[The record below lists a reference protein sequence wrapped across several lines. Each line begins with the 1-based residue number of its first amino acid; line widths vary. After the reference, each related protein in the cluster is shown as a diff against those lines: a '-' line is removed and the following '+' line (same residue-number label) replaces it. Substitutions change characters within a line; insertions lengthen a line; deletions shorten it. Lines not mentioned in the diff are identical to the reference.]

1 MNLYHLVTA
10 LLAGA
15 VVCFISGAE
24 GSPHFQAPILSP
36 LPMQV
41 GLKCG
46 LVNGRIECGDTNG
59 GGKHH
64 HNDDDDD
71 QNGDNDD
78 HHKKKNSD
86 DSSGLETCTI
96 QQPGGG
102 GGCKSGFKRVCEK
115 LKSNKKC
122 CGCVPDK
129 NAKTDPGNAKTDPG
143 TNPNYS
149 CCDGFGADGNKVGE
163 RLCGDI
169 TINKEILK
177 NTYHAT
183 TITCTAQ

>member
-115 LKSNKKC
+115 LKNGKKC

-129 NAKTDPGNAKTDPG
+129 SAKDNGKPKGDQGSTG
-143 TNPNYS
+143 TNTTTTPAGTPK
-149 CCDGFGADGNKVGE
+149 CDV
-163 RLCGDI
+163 LWGDYC
-169 TINKEILK
+169 
-177 NTYHAT
+177 NTPKP
-183 TITCTAQ
+183 